1 MEIKIY
7 SQDGTL
13 KLTASPG
20 SGGQCVKQLQGDSE
34 LSLSFDYFSYV
45 ALDVNDYVDFCGD
58 RYWLLEQYRPKEV
71 STIQWRY
78 DVKLYGIESLIKR
91 YLVIE
96 HTDGDA
102 NPVFTLTAPA
112 SQHMRMI
119 VECLNNATGTTDW
132 QLGSVLTTGN
142 ITIDYTGKYCDE
154 GLRELAEAA
163 NTEYWFSGD
172 NGKTLNL
179 CRCERGETIELKY
192 GVGLISLERDVADN
206 AKFYTRLYP
215 VGSSRNINP
224 ETYGHTRL
232 QLPNNQKYVDLDI
245 ARYGV
250 IDHYEQDAFAGIY
263 PRYTGTVSTVRV
275 EDRTDEDGTEF
286 KVYFIKDASLSFNP
300 NNFLLPN
307 EKIRISFQTGDLQG
321 LGETDD
327 HYFEAD
333 YNSTTGEFE
342 IINIWTDG
350 EQLPRPGLEPETG
363 NSYIPWNISMPQ
375 TYITRAEQELAAAV
389 SSYNQA
395 HFVDNSV
402 YRGTTNHVWIEA
414 DQTRNIY
421 IGRLVKLVSDQYF
434 PGTGYRNSRIVKI
447 TRRLDLPSQMELEIS
462 DAVSTGTLTK
472 INDDIRGVWD
482 FVKGLE
488 TDDNGKWLSKR
499 HNDTAQGLIRF
510 IRGLQVGERFV
521 TGLLGEGGIFRK
533 EADGTTYIEADK
545 LYIRMKAYFDSV
557 EILDYRHSAGNRIAS
572 EAGAKCCRVDW
583 IDASGNSLKQTSE
596 NLAST
601 VLFRC
606 YFRGSDGEDEV
617 RNNFI
622 VGDLAYCHITT
633 VETEDD
639 SPIAKGLNKTHY
651 WRLIVGRNA
660 HGTLT
665 DDGEHWIDLSNRVS
679 ETVTIGGTSYTRKG
693 YQPGS
698 DVPAAQNDIIQLGN
712 IRDTDRQ
719 GAIIEFVTGADAP
732 SYQIFQGIGSDVSNP
747 YSLEGKNYVRFGY
760 DSESGGAQVFIGNP
774 DGSTYLWY
782 HNVTEGG
789 VTHPKLEIKAEVSL
803 SSTFGG
809 KSFEELVVE
818 YAPEGWTEEEI
829 TQLIV
834 DETDPMFSDIETAL
848 DTIQRQVDGS
858 ISTWFYGGTPTL
870 SNQPAS
876 EWTTA
881 DLKNEHLGD
890 LYYDNLT
897 GYGYRFKYDET
908 SRQWSWVRITDVDV
922 TKALADAA
930 KAQDTAD
937 HKRRVFVV
945 QPTPP
950 YDKGDLW
957 VNATYPSGNTETNAA
972 QNKYYNDV
980 LRCKTAKASGTT
992 FAIADWELAS
1002 KYTDDTAFNNFFAN
1016 TYQPFV
1022 TQIQSQVDGKAETW
1036 YQATDPSAAW
1046 NTSALRQAH
1055 IGDIWH
1061 NTSSATVSGVEAG
1074 QDAIWSG
1081 SDWKPS
1087 TVPQEVYDKIDGKAD
1102 IFVSK
1107 PSTYNANDMWIIES
1121 GLASSDMPSGC
1132 VVGDIVISSAAR
1144 KNSYTKSD
1152 WKKKDRYTDDSS
1164 LIAFI
1169 GGYTGTAQE
1178 LQNQIDKKAETWYQA
1193 TNPASASGWVAA
1205 DHVGDL
1211 WYCTAD
1217 ISGTSYKAGTTWYYK
1232 DNGASASPRYAWVQQ
1247 DIPDAV
1253 FDMIDG
1259 KAQIFVSQPSNYH
1272 AKDLWIL
1279 AADTTVNGVACKQ
1292 GEVLVASADSATYN
1306 QAHWSRKLRYTDD
1319 SALNTFLNGYAGTL
1333 TGITTLITNAQNAAD
1348 AAQQSADDAN
1358 ALAATANYLKQAF
1371 LDNTGQAQ
1379 TTDIT
1384 GGLVLSTIVALR
1396 DANKKVWSGISGA
1409 YQAQETGTGYK
1420 GHGIAAWYGGGMV
1433 DGEVSTSS
1441 SNAAKSLFRFDG
1453 SGYVASKNI
1462 SWDKNGN
1469 VTIQGYSINATT
1481 LQMGGSN
1488 VVTEGVLAN
1497 YVTIAT
1503 AQTITGAKT
1512 FGTADGSYI
1521 QIGAVRIVYDATNNA
1536 LKIVGSNGSSA
1547 ANLYATGSVSAL
1559 GAGSGSSGGG
1569 DVTWALLAS
1578 SSDTRQI
1585 ALSHLTGALSGYA
1598 TQSWVNSRISGMS
1611 TSLAGLSDVNVSG
1624 VTSGQYLKF
1633 NGQGWVPDT
1642 PSGGSGTVTAVKV
1655 GTTTYNPSS
1664 GVVSLPAYPTTLD
1677 DIADGSSRKLS
1688 DYVTLATAQT
1698 ISNLKT
1704 MTHGL
1709 VVSGRA
1715 YNGGDDEGVIITPA
1729 SNGLSG
1735 LILGSH
1741 SGRRSVFYLSG
1752 SGAPFWRYVNE
1763 NGNTYNI
1770 THPAKGGT
1778 IALTSDIPTVPT
1790 KVSELTNDS
1799 GYITSSNSCASA
1811 GGLDYKSQITTASA
1825 LDSLHWANQLNV
1837 YTFNGFDTSILASN
1851 GIIIDGG
1858 WTTTDFGF
1866 QILIDDDP
1874 SYIMGLRQR
1883 SKNGWCAWKQIPM
1896 GDGTGASGTWA
1907 ISISGNADTV
1917 DGFHATCGDNKPWGT
1932 IPVIHSQGWIDIG
1945 RQIEFHFDNS
1955 TGSDYST
1962 LLKCTGNYTNI
1973 LNLPSSSGTIALTSD
1988 LDSYLPLTG
1997 GTLTGTLRVD
2007 APIFGYN
2014 LTKAGANA
2022 AAFVFDKPGSLYTGI
2037 GAHATTDVI
2046 WFGACDVSG
2055 SWVDTK
2061 KQIWD
2066 FNGTIRQEGNAVIHA
2081 GNIASQTV
2089 ASADKITT
2097 SRTLWGQ
2104 SFNGTANVSGT
2115 IYLNENIPHYF
2126 RDPNT
2131 AAWRGGIYWGTNGN
2145 EAMSFVAANA
2155 NTKFLFVNGSDIAS
2169 WSTST
2174 HTTVT
2179 PLMSIGTN
2187 VGIGVLSPSYK
2198 LHVVGTGYFTNSLL
2212 VQSVEIGNTNE
2223 INATGSSKLYL
2234 QYRNTGHLILCK
2246 NGKNIGVN
2254 EENPSYRLHV
2264 SGDIYATGAV
2274 TCLSDIREKNIL
2286 GQAKITVEQIARMRS
2301 IVYRWKDNREDRDE
2315 HVGSIA
2321 QDWQNVLPQ
2330 VVLTAKDKKKTL
2342 SMQYGVAALVGAIT
2356 IARKVVDHER
2366 RIKELEDENRKL
2378 KEQLKIA

>member
-1 MEIKIY
+1 MAGENSLQFLGLNFEDILPWGVVGGDTGL
-7 SQDGTL
+7 SARL
-13 KLTASPG
+13 KL
-20 SGGQCVKQLQGDSE
+20 KRN
-34 LSLSFDYFSYV
+34 FD
-45 ALDVNDYVDFCGD
+45 
-58 RYWLLEQYRPKEV
+58 K
-71 STIQWRY
+71 IQ
-78 DVKLYGIESLIKR
+78 
-91 YLVIE
+91 
-96 HTDGDA
+96 
-102 NPVFTLTAPA
+102 
-112 SQHMRMI
+112 
-119 VECLNNATGTTDW
+119 
-132 QLGSVLTTGN
+132 
-142 ITIDYTGKYCDE
+142 
-154 GLRELAEAA
+154 
-163 NTEYWFSGD
+163 
-172 NGKTLNL
+172 
-179 CRCERGETIELKY
+179 
-192 GVGLISLERDVADN
+192 
-206 AKFYTRLYP
+206 TR
-215 VGSSRNINP
+215 
-224 ETYGHTRL
+224 
-232 QLPNNQKYVDLDI
+232 
-245 ARYGV
+245 
-250 IDHYEQDAFAGIY
+250 
-263 PRYTGTVSTVRV
+263 
-275 EDRTDEDGTEF
+275 
-286 KVYFIKDASLSFNP
+286 FN
-300 NNFLLPN
+300 
-307 EKIRISFQTGDLQG
+307 
-321 LGETDD
+321 
-327 HYFEAD
+327 
-333 YNSTTGEFE
+333 
-342 IINIWTDG
+342 
-350 EQLPRPGLEPETG
+350 
-363 NSYIPWNISMPQ
+363 
-375 TYITRAEQELAAAV
+375 
-389 SSYNQA
+389 
-395 HFVDNSV
+395 
-402 YRGTTNHVWIEA
+402 A
-414 DQTRNIY
+414 DQALY
-421 IGRLVKLVSDQYF
+421 LS
-434 PGTGYRNSRIVKI
+434 
-447 TRRLDLPSQMELEIS
+447 
-462 DAVSTGTLTK
+462 K
-472 INDDIRGVWD
+472 IND
-482 FVKGLE
+482 
-488 TDDNGKWLSKR
+488 
-499 HNDTAQGLIRF
+499 DTAQGLIRF

-557 EILDYRHSAGNRIAS
+557 EIRDYRHSAGNRIAS
-572 EAGAKCCRVDW
+572 VAGAKCCRVDW

-639 SPIAKGLNKTHY
+639 SPIAKGLNMTHY

-679 ETVTIGGTSYTRKG
+679 ETVTISGTSYTRKG

-712 IRDTDRQ
+712 ISDTERQ

-747 YSLEGKNYVRFGY
+747 YSLEGMNYVRFGY

-858 ISTWFYGGTPTL
+858 ISTWFYDGEPTL
-870 SNQPAS
+870 SNLPAS
-876 EWTTA
+876 AWTTA

-1036 YQATDPSAAW
+1036 YQSTDPSAAW
-1046 NTSALRQAH
+1046 NTSALKQAH
-1055 IGDIWH
+1055 VGDIWH

-1081 SDWKPS
+1081 SEWKPS

-1107 PSTYNANDMWIIES
+1107 PSTYNTNDMWIIES
-1121 GLASSDMPSGC
+1121 GVSSSDMPSGC

-1193 TNPASASGWVAA
+1193 TNPARASGWVAA

-1453 SGYVASKNI
+1453 SGYVANKNI

-1481 LQMGGSN
+1481 LKSNGSA
-1488 VVTEGVLAN
+1488 VATESMLAN

-1559 GAGSGSSGGG
+1559 GAGSGGSSGGG

-1598 TQSWVNSRISGMS
+1598 TQSWVNSQISGMS
-1611 TSLAGLSDVNVSG
+1611 TSLAGLSDVDVSG

-1633 NGQGWVPDT
+1633 NGQKWVADT
-1642 PSGGSGTVTAVKV
+1642 LAGGTVTAVKV
-1655 GTTTYNPSS
+1655 GTTTYNPTG
-1664 GVVSLPAYPTTLD
+1664 GVVSLPAYLTL
-1677 DIADGSSRKLS
+1677 S
-1688 DYVTLATAQT
+1688 
-1698 ISNLKT
+1698 
-1704 MTHGL
+1704 
-1709 VVSGRA
+1709 
-1715 YNGGDDEGVIITPA
+1715 
-1729 SNGLSG
+1729 
-1735 LILGSH
+1735 
-1741 SGRRSVFYLSG
+1741 
-1752 SGAPFWRYVNE
+1752 
-1763 NGNTYNI
+1763 
-1770 THPAKGGT
+1770 GGT
-1778 IALTSDIPTVPT
+1778 ITNDGIPLTINRTGGYVYSWIRYSVGGTGVGLIGAGNVSDVNNPYFQDGTTVF
-1790 KVSELTNDS
+1790 KIWHQGNDGAGSGLDADLLDGQHGSYYAAASSLTN
-1799 GYITSSNSCASA
+1799 
-1811 GGLDYKSQITTASA
+1811 
-1825 LDSLHWANQLNV
+1825 
-1837 YTFNGFDTSILASN
+1837 
-1851 GIIIDGG
+1851 
-1858 WTTTDFGF
+1858 
-1866 QILIDDDP
+1866 
-1874 SYIMGLRQR
+1874 
-1883 SKNGWCAWKQIPM
+1883 
-1896 GDGTGASGTWA
+1896 
-1907 ISISGNADTV
+1907 
-1917 DGFHATCGDNKPWGT
+1917 
-1932 IPVIHSQGWIDIG
+1932 
-1945 RQIEFHFDNS
+1945 
-1955 TGSDYST
+1955 
-1962 LLKCTGNYTNI
+1962 
-1973 LNLPSSSGTIALTSD
+1973 
-1988 LDSYLPLTG
+1988 YLPLSG
-1997 GTLTGTLRVD
+1997 GTLTDTGTVYPLKVNGNSSGVGIQLICDGLLKGTLLAGTSWQCAIVN
-2007 APIFGYN
+2007 FTNGY
-2014 LTKAGANA
+2014 
-2022 AAFVFDKPGSLYTGI
+2022 GI
-2037 GAHATTDVI
+2037 GILDNGTPYWGNTNVKYSI
-2046 WFGACDVSG
+2046 WNENNDGSG
-2055 SWVDTK
+2055 SGLDSDLLDGQHGSYYAT
-2061 KQIWD
+2061 
-2066 FNGTIRQEGNAVIHA
+2066 A
-2081 GNIASQTV
+2081 GDV
-2089 ASADKITT
+2089 
-2097 SRTLWGQ
+2097 RTLQGYFTNDVANSAAKLNTERNLWGRG
-2104 SFNGTANVSGT
+2104 FNGTADISGSIYIEGGSIYMDNNNIIVWKDT
-2115 IYLNENIPHYF
+2115 YGNYRRGLYLNTSNQLLLGDRTSQAGYDSYIYGNNIYFAYGTSNTVGLSLHSNGSLRVYYGMYMSNDQALYWKDSGGTNRQVLEVAASNNLAFGTGLLGVGNLYIDGTNIYL
-2126 RDPNT
+2126 RT
-2131 AAWRGGIYWGTNGN
+2131 GTGDLRL
-2145 EAMSFVAANA
+2145 V
-2155 NTKFLFVNGSDIAS
+2155 V
-2169 WSTST
+2169 TS
-2174 HTTVT
+2174 
-2179 PLMSIGTN
+2179 SGN
-2187 VGIGVLSPSYK
+2187 VGIGTTSPSYK
-2198 LHVVGTGYFTNSLL
+2198 LHVAGTFYASGNSSIGGTFGVSGATTLSSTLGVTGATTLSSTLAVTGNAKFSGY
-2212 VQSVEIGNTNE
+2212 
-2223 INATGSSKLYL
+2223 TGFGYDADS
-2234 QYRNTGHLILCK
+2234 
-2246 NGKNIGVN
+2246 
-2254 EENPSYRLHV
+2254 SYRV
-2264 SGDIYATGAV
+2264 KVNGVVYASTGVYSAGYV
-2274 TCLSDIREKNIL
+2274 TALSDIREKIIVRPTE
-2286 GQAKITVEQIARMRS
+2286 ITVEQIAKMPS
-2301 IVYRWKDNREDRDE
+2301 IVYRWKDNGDDHNE

-2321 QDWQNVLPQ
+2321 QDWQKALPQ
-2330 VVLTAKDKKKTL
+2330 VVLTAKDEKKTL
-2342 SMQYGVAALVGAIT
+2342 SMQYGVAALVSAIT

-2366 RIKELEDENRKL
+2366 RIKELEDENKKL